1 MKYPEAIKLMTDTLW
16 WMKSKQDLEGVL
28 WDILTPNEA
37 IAVWERIEIFK
48 QLLKWTSQ
56 REIAEY
62 LGVSITTVTRW
73 NRVLKHESP
82 TIDKYLK

>member
-16 WMKSKQDLEGVL
+16 WIKNKKDLEGVL
-28 WDILTPNEA
+28 WDILTPNEI

-48 QLLKWTSQ
+48 QLLKWVSQ
-56 REIAEY
+56 REIAEN

-73 NRVLKHESP
+73 SRVLKYENP
-82 TIDKYLK
+82 TIDKYL

>member
-16 WMKSKQDLEGVL
+16 WIKNKKDLEGVL
-28 WDILTPNEA
+28 WDILTPNEI

-48 QLLKWTSQ
+48 QLLKWVSQ
-56 REIAEY
+56 REIAEN

-73 NRVLKHESP
+73 SRVLKYENP
-82 TIDKYLK
+82 IIDKYL

>member
-1 MKYPEAIKLMTDTLW
+1 MRYPEAIKLMTDTLW
-16 WMKSKQDLEGVL
+16 WMKSKKDLEGIL
-28 WDILTPNEA
+28 WDILTPNET

-73 NRVLKHESP
+73 NRVLKHENP